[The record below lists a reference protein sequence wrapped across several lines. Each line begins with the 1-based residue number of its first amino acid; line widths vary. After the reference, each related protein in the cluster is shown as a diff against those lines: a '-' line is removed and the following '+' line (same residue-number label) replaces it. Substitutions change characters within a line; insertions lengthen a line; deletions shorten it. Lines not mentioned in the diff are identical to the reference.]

1 MDFALD
7 PETEQLRELVAAI
20 GEREIA
26 PYIAEWDRAETFP
39 AAFNAVC
46 AQAGLLG
53 GVLDEKYGGSGMS
66 YLQMAV
72 VLEELGYFCSMAG
85 LVCGQPS
92 CSLGRGLVLYADD
105 AQLDA
110 YLRPTLA
117 GQRIGATAV
126 TEAHSGTDVLKRMQT
141 TARRDGD
148 SYVLNGSK
156 AWISNLVNADWFIT
170 FATVDKSAEHRGVC
184 AFVVDKSMAGLSVHP
199 YHEKVGARTFVS
211 GDLVLDEVRVPAAN
225 RVGAEGEGYK
235 VLLAGSESGRLS
247 CAARA
252 VGQLRRVL
260 DLARRYATERIVFDA
275 PIARYELVQDKIARM
290 STSLQAARLLTYRA
304 AWLTDQGNTRLQ
316 KETSAA
322 KSFATDA
329 LFAAADDAMQIFGAY
344 SCSDEYEIGRIWRDA
359 RFSQIYDGANDVLS
373 TVIGELELG
382 LRGGRPATAGAAR

>member
-7 PETEQLRELVAAI
+7 PEIGQLRELVAAI

-26 PYIAEWDRAETFP
+26 PHIAAWDREETFP
-39 AAFNAVC
+39 AGFNAVC
-46 AQAGLLG
+46 AEAGLLG
-53 GVLDEKYGGSGMS
+53 GVLDERYGGSGMS
-66 YLQMAV
+66 YLQMTV

-92 CSLGRGLVLYADD
+92 CSLGRGLVLHGDD
-105 AQLDA
+105 GQLA
-110 YLRPTLA
+110 GYLRPTLA
-117 GQRIGATAV
+117 GERIGATAV

-141 TARRDGD
+141 TARRDGG

-156 AWISNLVNADWFIT
+156 SWISNLVNADWFIT
-170 FATVDKSAEHRGVC
+170 FATVDKSREHHGVC
-184 AFVVDKSMAGLSVHP
+184 AFIVDKSMPGLSVHP
-199 YHEKVGARTFVS
+199 YHDKVGARTFVS
-211 GDLVLDEVRVPAAN
+211 GDLVLDEVRVPASN
-225 RVGAEGEGYK
+225 LVGAEGDGYK

-260 DLARRYATERIVFDA
+260 DLARRYASERIVFDA
-275 PIARYELVQDKIARM
+275 PIARYQLVQEKIARM
-290 STSLQAARLLTYRA
+290 SISLETARLLTYRA
-304 AWLTDQGNTRLQ
+304 AWLTDQGHTRLQ

-322 KSFATDA
+322 KVHATDA
-329 LFAAADDAMQIFGAY
+329 LADSANDAMQIFGAY

-359 RFSQIYDGANDVLS
+359 RFAQIYDGANDVLS

-382 LRGGRPATAGAAR
+382 LRGGNHTPAGAAR